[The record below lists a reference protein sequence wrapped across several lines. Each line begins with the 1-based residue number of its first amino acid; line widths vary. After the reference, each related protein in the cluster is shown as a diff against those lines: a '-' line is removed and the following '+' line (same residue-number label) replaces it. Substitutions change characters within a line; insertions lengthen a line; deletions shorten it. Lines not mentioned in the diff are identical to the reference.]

1 MLQRRKPM
9 LTPEEA
15 RKFHY
20 EALVTDAQQP
30 PATSGFLFTE
40 RMRAALDEYIKRD
53 GPKARDEIAP
63 VMEEMAVQEI
73 KTSQETRDQFLDL
86 ARRSGVTVASGTY
99 AGSEPRSKSFE
110 LATKRLAQA
119 HAVVDALDG
128 ELILVHRAADIERAH
143 RSKKH
148 GLILDFQNATPFG
161 DDLDRV
167 EYFHNLGVRMVQLTY
182 NLRNLVG
189 DGCTEAHQGGLSYFG
204 RVVVRRLNEHHMLV
218 VVRHCSEQVGY
229 DALKVSTA
237 PVVVSHSGSKV
248 ICQHDRNKSDELA
261 KAVADRGGFFG
272 VVVIAGFI
280 SSRKETTLDDFAD
293 HVEPLGNVPGI
304 DHVRIM

>member
-1 MLQRRKPM
+1 MPQRKKAT
-9 LTPEEA
+9 LTREEA

-20 EALVTDAQQP
+20 EALVIDAQQP

-40 RMRAALDEYIKRD
+40 RMRAALNEYIKRD
-53 GPKARDEIAP
+53 GPKARDEIVP
-63 VMEEMAVQEI
+63 LMEEMAVREI
-73 KTSQETRDQFLDL
+73 KTSQEARDQYLDL
-86 ARRSGVTVASGTY
+86 WHRSGVTVASGTY
-99 AGSEPRSKSFE
+99 AGTEPPSRSFE

-128 ELILVHRAADIERAH
+128 ELILVRRAADIERAH

-189 DGCTEAHQGGLSYFG
+189 DGCTEAHQGGLSYSG
-204 RVVVRRLNEHHMLV
+204 REMVRRLNEWKILV
-218 VVRHCSEQVGY
+218 DVSHSSEQVGW
-229 DALKVSTA
+229 DALKVSAA
-237 PVVVSHSGSKV
+237 PIVISHSSSKAV
-248 ICQHDRNKSDELA
+248 CYHDRGKTDELA

-272 VVVIAGFI
+272 VVIVPGFI
-280 SSRKETTLDDFAD
+280 AES
-293 HVEPLGNVPGI
+293 
-304 DHVRIM
+304 